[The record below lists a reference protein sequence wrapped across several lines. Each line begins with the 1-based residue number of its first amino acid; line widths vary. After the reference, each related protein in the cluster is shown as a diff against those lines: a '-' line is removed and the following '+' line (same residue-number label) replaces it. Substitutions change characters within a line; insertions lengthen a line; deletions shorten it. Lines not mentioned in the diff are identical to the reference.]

1 MKLVNYFFREI
12 ENHCNPYSVVLHK
25 LKLIRLNQK
34 YGPISGKIMEKSLR
48 KTNETDPDYVPEDEV
63 RRKSSGVTCGMFEIF
78 FFNFIGFMITFIFLK
93 T

>member
-1 MKLVNYFFREI
+1 M
-12 ENHCNPYSVVLHK
+12 VLHK

>member
-12 ENHCNPYSVVLHK
+12 ENHYNPYSVVLHK

-78 FFNFIGFMITFIFLK
+78 FFQFYRIHDNFHIP
-93 T
+93 

>member
-1 MKLVNYFFREI
+1 MKLVNYFFREF

-34 YGPISGKIMEKSLR
+34 YGPIPGKMMEKSLR

>member
-1 MKLVNYFFREI
+1 M
-12 ENHCNPYSVVLHK
+12 VLHK

-34 YGPISGKIMEKSLR
+34 YGPIPGKIMEKSLR

>member
-12 ENHCNPYSVVLHK
+12 ENHCNPHSVVLHK

-63 RRKSSGVTCGMFEIF
+63 RRKSSGITCGMFEIF
-78 FFNFIGFMITFIFLK
+78 FSIL
-93 T
+93 